1 MWVLPTMAQV
11 ICSSEQVTT
20 DTPVAQPDPASRA
33 PYLLAAVS
41 QLLQLLQLPQP
52 APLLQLLLQLQLR
65 LVLLQHLW
73 GPGWRCSALLWWKQ
87 VTPAQSLLLD
97 PGLLAL
103 PLCPPSGGWGPL
115 TLVTDVHVL
124 HSSVI

>member
-1 MWVLPTMAQV
+1 MAQV
-11 ICSSEQVTT
+11 MCSSEGVAT
-20 DTPVAQPDPASRA
+20 DAPVARPDPASGA
-33 PYLLAAVS
+33 PHLLAAVS
-41 QLLQLLQLPQP
+41 QLLQLPQP

-65 LVLLQHLW
+65 LVLLQRLW
-73 GPGWRCSALLWWKQ
+73 GPGWRRSALLWWKQ

-97 PGLLAL
+97 PGLVSL
-103 PLCPPSGGWGPL
+103 PLRPPSAGWGPL